1 MSERPAPGREPGGEP
16 QAGRDEAAPGS
27 AIGREAEPER
37 PESSQPE
44 RASQSGGLP
53 PDQPDE
59 GWQDW
64 PAGHRQGRAA
74 DDDLQRRKG

>member
-1 MSERPAPGREPGGEP
+1 MSERGRGSRPEDERPSE
-16 QAGRDEAAPGS
+16 QEEAAAGS
-27 AIGREAEPER
+27 ALGREAEPAR
-37 PESSQPE
+37 PESSRPE
-44 RASQSGGLP
+44 RAAQSGGLP

-64 PAGHRQGRAA
+64 PGGHREGRPA